1 MIISQRNGQD
11 LFEYLPLTFS
21 FRMSEPCFFDDL
33 QNFAKAFLAL
43 KHNSNAS
50 QVKQIDSFVD
60 KYKLEHPVYF
70 PFDIKIPQRAVV
82 LSQLSGF
89 KNVEAGRASPPATFD
104 AGKNMWI
111 LKPAWMSRGR
121 GLELFT
127 ELGQLNG
134 FLKMYMGGY
143 DTKDFSEMRYSDKA
157 DHSPSLNVEARNRS
171 NSSRRD

>member
-1 MIISQRNGQD
+1 MIKQRSGLD
-11 LFEYLPLTFS
+11 LFELLPLTFS
-21 FRMSEPCFFDDL
+21 FRVNEPSFFDDL

-43 KHNSNAS
+43 KHNSTPA
-50 QVKQIDSFVD
+50 QVKQIDCFVD

-70 PFDIKIPQRAVV
+70 PFDIKAPQRAVV

-89 KNVEAGRASPPATFD
+89 KNVEAGSAAPPATFD

-127 ELGQLNG
+127 DLAQLNG

-171 NSSRRD
+171 SSSSRA

>member
-1 MIISQRNGQD
+1 
-11 LFEYLPLTFS
+11 LPLTFS
-21 FRMSEPCFFDDL
+21 FRVNEPSFFDDL

-43 KHNSNAS
+43 KQNINPDQIK
-50 QVKQIDSFVD
+50 QVDCFID
-60 KYKLEHPVYF
+60 KYKLEHPVFY

-89 KNVEAGRASPPATFD
+89 KNVDATRAAPPTSFD

-127 ELGQLNG
+127 DLAQLNS
-134 FLKMYMGGY
+134 FLKLYMGGY

-171 NSSRRD
+171 HSSRKN